1 MLHAA
6 TFMPVLPLAGFVVLA
21 LFGRRLGHPWAGWLG
36 TATVTGAFVAALI
49 TYGGL
54 LGRHSGASREFILN
68 WFTWI
73 PVGGLQVHAALLI
86 DPLSM
91 TMALFVTGVSA
102 LIHLYSIGYMKG
114 DADFPKFF
122 LYLNLF
128 VASMLLLILGDNLL
142 FTFVGWEGVGVCSY
156 WLVSFWFGRDSAASA
171 GKKAFLYNRLA
182 DVGFLIAMFLV
193 FDKTG
198 TLNYQGIFAHVSSI
212 DPASRT
218 AICLLLF
225 VAAAGKSAQLPL
237 FPWLADAM
245 EGPTPVSALIHAAT
259 MVTAGVYLMCRI
271 APLLALSH
279 PAQLVVASI
288 GAATAFIAALIGC
301 GQQDIK
307 KVLAYSTVS
316 QLGYMF
322 LAVGTGAY
330 EAAIFLM
337 VAHAFFKG
345 LLFLGAGSVIH
356 GLHDEQDLK
365 RMGNLRRYMKITFL
379 TFGAGW
385 LAIAGIPPL
394 SGFFAKGD
402 VLENAFAHFPILW
415 AIGLITALLTA
426 YYMTRLFALAFL
438 GDDRWR
444 RLIDTRPSTV
454 DALAAEDAAAH
465 AHASA
470 DASADADVAAG
481 AHEVAGA
488 PGEPADHG
496 SDNAAPHESPW
507 VMALP
512 LVVLSVLAIAGGLLN
527 LPGNVFHWDPLG
539 WLKPV
544 FGTALYNPV
553 QSTSTR
559 WVLSIADAVVALIGV
574 GFGLRLWTQHTDIP
588 ALEPTAL
595 RKALYIDDIYDAV
608 IGRPSEAFATFC
620 ATVIEAKV
628 IDGAVN
634 GVARL
639 ARGSGARLRRVQ
651 TGFVR
656 QYALGIVLGTVI
668 LLAYMATR
676 AWS

>member
-1 MLHAA
+1 MIHAA
-6 TFMPVLPLAGFVVLA
+6 YLMPLLPLLGFVELA
-21 LFGRRLGHPWAGWLG
+21 AVGRRLGDPWAGWIG
-36 TATVTGAFVAALI
+36 TATVVGSFVVACVVFA
-49 TYGGL
+49 GL
-54 LGRHSGASREFILN
+54 LAEPAPLRSFTQDL
-68 WFTWI
+68 FTWI

-91 TMALFVTGVSA
+91 TMALFVTGVSS

-114 DADFPKFF
+114 DPDYPKFF

-128 VASMLLLILGDNLL
+128 VASMLILVLSNNLL

-182 DVGFLIAMFLV
+182 DVGFLIAIFLV
-193 FDKTG
+193 FSKTG
-198 TLNYQGIFAHVSSI
+198 TLNYTDIFSHLSQI
-212 DPASRT
+212 GGGTGT

-271 APLLALSH
+271 SPLLSRAH
-279 PAQLVVASI
+279 DAQLVVASV
-288 GAATAFIAALIGC
+288 GAATAFIAATIGC
-301 GQQDIK
+301 AQQDIK

-337 VAHAFFKG
+337 VAHAFFKA

-365 RMGNLRRYMKITFL
+365 KMGNLRRYMKL
-379 TFGAGW
+379 TFFTFGIGT

-402 VLENAFAHFPILW
+402 VLDNAFARYPVLW
-415 AIGLITALLTA
+415 AIGLVTAALTA
-426 YYMTRLFALAFL
+426 YYMTRLVSLAFY

-444 RLIDTRPSTV
+444 QG
-454 DALAAEDAAAH
+454 
-465 AHASA
+465 
-470 DASADADVAAG
+470 AG
-481 AHEVAGA
+481 ASG
-488 PGEPADHG
+488 HG
-496 SDNAAPHESPW
+496 LGGDAEPHESPW

-512 LVVLSVLAIAGGLLN
+512 LVVLAVLAFVGGALH
-527 LPGNVFHWDPLG
+527 LPWHTSWNPLG
-539 WLKPV
+539 WLAPV
-544 FGTALYNPV
+544 FGSAQYVPV
-553 QSTSTR
+553 QS
-559 WVLSIADAVVALIGV
+559 AGK
-574 GFGLRLWTQHTDIP
+574 LWTLGIVDAAVAVIGLGVAFSLWSRRVQRP
-588 ALEPTAL
+588 ALEPAVL
-595 RKALYIDDIYDAV
+595 QRAYYLDDIYDAV
-608 IGRPSEAFATFC
+608 IARPGLAFAKFC
-620 ATVIEAKV
+620 ATVIEVKV

-634 GVARL
+634 GVGRL
-639 ARGSGARLRRVQ
+639 TRAAGGGLRKVQ
-651 TGFVR
+651 TGYVR
-656 QYALGIVLGTVI
+656 QYALGIVLGTVV
-668 LLAYMATR
+668 LLAWMLSR
-676 AWS
+676 AVS